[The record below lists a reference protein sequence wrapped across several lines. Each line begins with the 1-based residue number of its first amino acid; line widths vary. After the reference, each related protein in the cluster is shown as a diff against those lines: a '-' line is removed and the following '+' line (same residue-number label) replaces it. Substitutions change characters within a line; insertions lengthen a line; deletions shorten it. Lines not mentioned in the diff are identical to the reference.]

1 MKWNLLL
8 LDKFISMF
16 GKTKESENITAE
28 ELLKAGLVKKE
39 RKWT

>member
-1 MKWNLLL
+1 MKFGILY
-8 LDKFISMF
+8 DFISMF